1 MNEKTNQSSIS
12 DLNKEKHSTSGTAI
26 LKANDLSLEVFVEE
40 QLKQWNDARQR
51 FNELQQVETKD
62 VEVGSLHMK
71 VQYNP
76 ARMVSTGAK
85 IDKKSVSC
93 QTVFLMRK
101 EPSSGADEASDR

>member
-1 MNEKTNQSSIS
+1 MNEKINQSPIS

-40 QLKQWNDARQR
+40 QLKQWNDAQQR

-85 IDKKSVSC
+85 IDKKALAARPC
-93 QTVFLMRK
+93 LLC
-101 EPSSGADEASDR
+101 